1 MFSKIPDRT
10 SRLHRLLR
18 CHRGSRDLVKLTVP
32 ANSKAKEATEE
43 VVAGE
48 AIKVVAAGDMIKA
61 GEAMIKVVAAGDM
74 IKAGEAMIKAMAAGD
89 TTKAVEGTIR
99 VVAAGDTTKA
109 VEVTNNVVIAEG
121 TVVREVTEVVTETTG
136 KVRIRIIRLS
146 FS

>member
-1 MFSKIPDRT
+1 LFSKIPDPT
-10 SRLHRLLR
+10 SRLPRLLR
-18 CHRGSRDLVKLTVP
+18 CHRGNRDLVKLTVP

-48 AIKVVAAGDMIKA
+48 ATIKVVAGEDMIKA
-61 GEAMIKVVAAGDM
+61 GEATIKV
-74 IKAGEAMIKAMAAGD
+74 MAAGD

-121 TVVREVTEVVTETTG
+121 TVDREVTGVVTETTG
-136 KVRIRIIRLS
+136 RVRIRIIRLI

>member
-1 MFSKIPDRT
+1 MFSKIPDPT
-10 SRLHRLLR
+10 SRLHRHLR

-61 GEAMIKVVAAGDM
+61 GEGTIKV
-74 IKAGEAMIKAMAAGD
+74 MAAGD

-109 VEVTNNVVIAEG
+109 AEVTNNVVIAEG
-121 TVVREVTEVVTETTG
+121 TVDREVTEVVTETTG

-146 FS
+146 LS

>member
-1 MFSKIPDRT
+1 MFSKIPGPT
-10 SRLHRLLR
+10 NRLHRHLR

-61 GEAMIKVVAAGDM
+61 GEGTIKV
-74 IKAGEAMIKAMAAGD
+74 IAAGD

-136 KVRIRIIRLS
+136 RVRIRIIRLT
-146 FS
+146 FT